1 MPLRITKKG
10 NKYCVTD
17 PAGKQFGCHPTKN
30 RAVDQ
35 IAAIEISKHKR
46 GASMNDEVKPSVE
59 QLVAQRIRVL
69 AQELNKAY
77 GLDASAPPIAIISD
91 GTAEGTVLLLNGQVT
106 PFTNMD
112 FYCNMGSPKTE
123 CDPYGSCASC
133 SMSITLRE
141 KGEDGSEINRTI
153 TLRKHND
160 VKATLAQLTNKKD
173 K

>member
-10 NKYCVTD
+10 NKYCVVD

-46 GASMNDEVKPSVE
+46 GASMTEENKSGAE
-59 QLVAQRIRVL
+59 QLIAQRIRVL
-69 AQELNKAY
+69 ANDLNRSF
-77 GLDASAPPIAIISD
+77 GLEASAPPIAIISD
-91 GTAEGTVLLLNGQVT
+91 GTAEGTILLLNGQVT

-112 FYCNMGSPKTE
+112 FYCNAGSPKTE

-141 KGEDGSEINRTI
+141 KGEDGSEVNRTI

-160 VKATLAQLTNKKD
+160 VKAALTQLTKKKD